1 MLTEHDVQGFQTHA
15 VTTICTEATPGYP
28 DPLIYVVEVPVNAS
42 PDEIKEMVIQERIE
56 ELGPEFEEEV
66 REGLNVCLAFK
77 GDVDWKDYVFDHR
90 I

>member
-1 MLTEHDVQGFQTHA
+1 MLTEQDIVEISSHT

-42 PDEIKEMVIQERIE
+42 PDEIKEMVIQERID
-56 ELGPEFEEEV
+56 ELGIEFEKEV
-66 REGLNVCLAFK
+66 REGLNICLAFK
-77 GDVDWKDYVFDHR
+77 GDVDQRDYVFDHR